1 MTNEDKPRP
10 PVLLIEDDTALAE
23 MVMTSLGE
31 EFDFERAGNAAEAQL
46 LLATRSFEILLADHM
61 LPDGQQGLELLIE
74 AMERFPK
81 SRRILLTGYMN
92 PEMLTRSV
100 AVAGLSACLM
110 KPIKM
115 TELKRVLHATLG
127 MDA

>member
-10 PVLLIEDDTALAE
+10 SVLLIEDDTALAD

-31 EFDFERAGNAAEAQL
+31 EFDFDRAGNAAEAHL
-46 LLATRSFEILLADHM
+46 LLATRAFEILLADHM
-61 LPDGQQGLELLIE
+61 LPSGQQGLDLLVE
-74 AMERFPK
+74 AMERYPK

-115 TELKRVLHATLG
+115 TDLKRILHETLG
-127 MDA
+127 MDV